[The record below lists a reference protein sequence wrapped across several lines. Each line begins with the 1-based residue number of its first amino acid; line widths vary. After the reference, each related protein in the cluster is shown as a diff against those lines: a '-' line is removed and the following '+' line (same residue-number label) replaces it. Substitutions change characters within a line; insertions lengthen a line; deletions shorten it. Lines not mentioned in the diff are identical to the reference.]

1 MEPFHLSLITTDLP
15 AQRRF
20 YVEVLG
26 CSPARVGPDF
36 ADFDFFG
43 HQLTFHQRAE
53 GLRLGFETLHF
64 GAVIAEPLF
73 QDLRARLEQAGVP
86 FVVAPQQQ
94 AQGTPDARWK
104 MVFLDPSAYAIELK
118 CYTDPSR
125 LLASAAAYPRVRSR

>member
-1 MEPFHLSLITTDLP
+1 MDPFHLSLITTDLA

-20 YVEVLG
+20 YVELLG
-26 CSPARVGPDF
+26 CAPARVGPNF

-43 HQLTFHQRAE
+43 HQLTFHARAE
-53 GLRLGFETLHF
+53 GLRLGYETLHF

-73 QDLRARLEQAGVP
+73 HALRARLEQAAAQ

-118 CYTDPSR
+118 CYADPSR
-125 LLASAAAYPRVRSR
+125 LLSPAPAYPRV